1 MSRKERKA
9 IRLGPVP
16 LNGDS
21 EEKGEYMVGDPRWG
35 VSSESHRLGAPVL
48 GFYTGEMNPLGWLE
62 FCWD

>member
-1 MSRKERKA
+1 M
-9 IRLGPVP
+9 P

-21 EEKGEYMVGDPRWG
+21 EEKGEYMVGDPPWG

-48 GFYTGEMNPLGWLE
+48 GFYTGAMNPLGWLE